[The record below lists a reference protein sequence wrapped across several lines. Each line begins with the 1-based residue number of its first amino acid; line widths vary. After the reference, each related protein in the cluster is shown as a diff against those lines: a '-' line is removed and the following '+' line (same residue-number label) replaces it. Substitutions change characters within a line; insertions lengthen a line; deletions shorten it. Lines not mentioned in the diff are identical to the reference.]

1 MNRNIISGR
10 IILFILAILF
20 IIACGLP
27 ASSASPVPPPQASAT
42 QNIQTETQQPTATAQ
57 PTLTAVVIIQV
68 VTATTVATPKQVCA
82 VLQDLNLRFGPG
94 TAYRPPIRALS
105 ANSELIPLGFAPQG
119 IPGGSWAYVQD
130 SATQDKGWVNAGA
143 QYISCNV
150 ELAALPAVA
159 FGTPPPFFPQSARS
173 SDPDG
178 NGFCVDPDSK
188 YKCVGIFSD
197 ESLFQFQIIRN
208 GNEVGENDGVEQVA
222 FKVKKD
228 GDVIYRTVENN
239 MPYCLL
245 GGNGPCNSWV
255 YEDGVYKWTAGGD
268 PVEPGEYKVEV
279 DTTLNGDD
287 SHWEVF
293 FEVKLP

>member
-1 MNRNIISGR
+1 MNRNNISGQ
-10 IILFILAILF
+10 IILSILAVLIV
-20 IIACGLP
+20 IACNLP
-27 ASSASPVPPPQASAT
+27 ASLASPVPPQASAT
-42 QNIQTETQQPTATAQ
+42 RIVQAETQPAATVQ
-57 PTLTAVVIIQV
+57 PTLTAKVIIQV
-68 VTATTVATPKQVCA
+68 VTATSVANASPVCS

-94 TAYRPPIRALS
+94 TAYRPPINTLP
-105 ANSELIPLGFAPQG
+105 ANSVLTPLGFAPQG

-130 SATQDKGWVNAGA
+130 LATQNKGWVNAGA

-159 FGTPPPFFPQSARS
+159 FGTPPPFFPQSAQS

-197 ESLFQFQIIRN
+197 ESLFQFQISRK

-222 FKVKKD
+222 FTVKKD
-228 GDVIYRTVENN
+228 GDVVYRNVEKN

-255 YEDGVYKWTAGGD
+255 FEDGVYKWTQGGD
-268 PVEPGEYKVEV
+268 QVEPGEYKVEV
-279 DTTLNGDD
+279 DSTLNGDD

-293 FEVKLP
+293 FKVKLP